1 MMRMMPIMYEASKG
15 VNAYAQHSLT
25 LWPACSPRY
34 LVPLFTRVFSQFV
47 ASLTAPVAS
56 GRSESDRVGFAPTG
70 KAPP

>member
-1 MMRMMPIMYEASKG
+1 MTPCLPLRGEFCRAD
-15 VNAYAQHSLT
+15 
-25 LWPACSPRY
+25 Y
-34 LVPLFTRVFSQFV
+34 LVPLCTRGFSQFV